1 MNRLSRATLT
11 ALFGVG
17 VLLMPAC
24 GADDTAA
31 APSTGDAPAEEPT
44 AAREGRDDTLPD
56 EPDEPDEPDKSDT
69 ETESADDC
77 EITEED
83 DTCEDTTPQ
92 DGTMEGDE
100 GYVDMLADAA
110 ELVGMAES
118 ELPRDVRIGRRGDE
132 WFALTEDYVVGRRTI
147 ELDRDDAGTYVVTS
161 LVLEAEGGPVRMPP
175 ED

>member
-24 GADDTAA
+24 GTDDSAV
-31 APSTGDAPAEEPT
+31 APSTGDTPAEEPT
-44 AAREGRDDTLPD
+44 AEREGRDDTLPD
-56 EPDEPDEPDKSDT
+56 EPDT
-69 ETESADDC
+69 VTESADDC
-77 EITEED
+77 EIIEED
-83 DTCEDTTPQ
+83 DTCEDTAQQ
-92 DGTMEGDE
+92 DGAMEGDE
-100 GYVDMLADAA
+100 GYADMLADAA

-118 ELPRDVRIGRRGDE
+118 DLPQDVRIGRRGDE
-132 WFALTEDYVVGRRTI
+132 RFALTEDYVVGRRTV